1 MAEVFIDNG
10 FLLYLAE
17 TGKQN
22 LPFWVKFFAL
32 ADAIDKV
39 QADEE
44 DDLQCCFYDKDGQV
58 LALQIHDPVDADGA
72 PVEKA
77 LRFANQVLDK
87 DAVYELVEES
97 RMIKGSLGFT
107 KEMSQQDFIN
117 VITDDSLTGEEI
129 AEKFEE
135 FDNVFF
141 VGDEKSELQNNLN
154 LKNGEQ

>member
-1 MAEVFIDNG
+1 MTEVFIDNG

-17 TGKQN
+17 AGKQN
-22 LPFWVKFFAL
+22 LPLWVKFFAL
-32 ADAIDKV
+32 AEEIDKV

-44 DDLQCCFYDKDGQV
+44 DELQCCFYDDDGQL
-58 LALQIHDPVDADGA
+58 LALQIHDPIDADGA

-77 LRFANQVLDK
+77 LRFAHQVLSK
-87 DAVYELVEES
+87 DAVHELVEES
-97 RMIKGSLGFT
+97 RMIKGALGFT

-117 VITDDSLTGEEI
+117 VITDDSLTDNEI

-141 VGDEKSELQNNLN
+141 IGDEDPELLTNLN
-154 LKNGEQ
+154 LENGE

>member
-1 MAEVFIDNG
+1 MTEVFVDNG

-44 DDLQCCFYDKDGQV
+44 DELQCCFYDKDGQV
-58 LALQIHDPVDADGA
+58 LALQIHDPVDTDGS

-77 LRFANQVLDK
+77 LRFANQVLAK
-87 DAVYELVEES
+87 DAVYKLVEES
-97 RMIKGSLGFT
+97 RMIKGALGFT

-117 VITDDSLTGEEI
+117 VITDDSLTDEEI

-141 VGDEKSELQNNLN
+141 FGDEKSELQTNLN
-154 LKNGEQ
+154 LENGE

>member
-1 MAEVFIDNG
+1 MTEVFIDNG
-10 FLLYLAE
+10 FLLYLTE

-44 DDLQCCFYDKDGQV
+44 DELQCCFYDKDGQV

-77 LRFANQVLDK
+77 LRFAHQVLSK
-87 DAVYELVEES
+87 DAVHKLVEES
-97 RMIKGSLGFT
+97 RMIKGTLGFA

-117 VITDDSLTGEEI
+117 VITDDSLTDEEI

-141 VGDEKSELQNNLN
+141 LGESQDESIQNLN
-154 LKNGEQ
+154 SGTGE